1 VIIEEK
7 KSQIN
12 MNEINQ
18 SCNENNKHDE
28 SSGQHSVF
36 IIHAVGNTQR

>member
-1 VIIEEK
+1 
-7 KSQIN
+7 
-12 MNEINQ
+12 MNQ
-18 SCNENNKHDE
+18 STNDINNRHDD